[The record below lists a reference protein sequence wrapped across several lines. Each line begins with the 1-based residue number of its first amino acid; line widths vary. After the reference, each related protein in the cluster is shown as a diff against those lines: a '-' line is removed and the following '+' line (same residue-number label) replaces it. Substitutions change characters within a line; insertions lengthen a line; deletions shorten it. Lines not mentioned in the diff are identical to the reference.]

1 MYRLG
6 THISLSSLLKSD
18 FPSNCNYI
26 QVFTKS
32 PRSISAVSKLD
43 NNVLNSIKQVL
54 GNLDIEIVIHAP
66 YTLNF
71 CKSKECQRLSLIED
85 LKIVSKMT
93 NLGSGSGV
101 VVHLGKNVEKKSKEE
116 AIRIF
121 VSEISRVVNET
132 KDSNSKILIETSCGQ
147 GTEICFD
154 LKDLGFLYNS
164 FEENVK
170 ERIGFCIDTAHI
182 FAAGYNISSESG
194 IKNFISEFDKLIG
207 LSKWNL
213 LHLNDSKKKLNSRVD
228 RHEEVGKGEI
238 YKETKEG
245 LSFLISKVEEL
256 GVPVILEE
264 GPEAIDLVKSFYTP
278 I

>member
-1 MYRLG
+1 MYKLG
-6 THISLSSLLKSD
+6 THIPLSSLLKSD
-18 FPSNCNYI
+18 FPINCNFI

-32 PRSISAVSKLD
+32 PRSISAVSKLG
-43 NNVLNSIKQVL
+43 NKEIESIKIVL
-54 GNLDIEIVIHAP
+54 EKYSIGIVIHAP

-71 CKSKECQRLSLIED
+71 CKSKECQRKSLIED
-85 LKIVSKMT
+85 LNIISKLT
-93 NLGSGSGV
+93 SSNSKSGV

-116 AIRIF
+116 AIQIF
-121 VSEISRVVNET
+121 VSEITTVINET
-132 KDSNSKILIETSCGQ
+132 KDLKSMILIETSCGQ

-154 LKDLGFLYNS
+154 LKDLGLLYNS

-182 FAAGYNISSESG
+182 FAAGYNISTESG
-194 IKNFISEFDKLIG
+194 TKEYIQEFDNQIG
-207 LSKWNL
+207 LSKWKL

-256 GVPVILEE
+256 GVPVVLEE
-264 GPEAIDLVKSFYTP
+264 GPEAIDLVKTFYK
-278 I
+278 ID